1 MDDWLIIARSWTY
14 FRKVNVLSQWRK
26 TNIKAKYYTGNH
38 EDTPLVL
45 SILHWKTKEKS
56 SGIVLLNATHL
67 KKNEVS
73 FSWFLIS
80 NCRII
85 SEQIQKD
92 SFQEYSFGVI
102 SNQMLIC
109 LTFSNSWENV
119 VLFRLD
125 MLLNINPCLIY

>member
-1 MDDWLIIARSWTY
+1 M
-14 FRKVNVLSQWRK
+14 
-26 TNIKAKYYTGNH
+26 KAKYYTGNH
-38 EDTPLVL
+38 ENTPLVL

-125 MLLNINPCLIY
+125 MLLNINPWLIY

>member
-1 MDDWLIIARSWTY
+1 M
-14 FRKVNVLSQWRK
+14 
-26 TNIKAKYYTGNH
+26 KAKYYTGNH
-38 EDTPLVL
+38 ENTPLVL

-80 NCRII
+80 NCKII

-92 SFQEYSFGVI
+92 SFQENSFGG
-102 SNQMLIC
+102 N
-109 LTFSNSWENV
+109 F
-119 VLFRLD
+119 
-125 MLLNINPCLIY
+125 